1 MGTPYVGEIR
11 MFAGNFA
18 PSGWAICDGSELSI
32 SDNDAL
38 YALLGNTYGGN
49 GQTTFALP
57 DLRGRAPLHR
67 SATYPTGA
75 NGGSE
80 TVTLTTNQIPQHTHT
95 AYATSN
101 NAEFANP
108 DGMVW
113 AKSSYASYTPAAPTS
128 AMLATAPA
136 GGSQPHDNMMPSLAI
151 NYIIALAGVYPSSN

>member
-18 PSGWAICDGSELSI
+18 PSGWAFCDGTELSI

-57 DLRGRAPLHR
+57 DLRSRAPIHR
-67 SATYPTGA
+67 SPTYPIGA

-80 TVTLTTNQIPQHTHT
+80 TVTLTSNQMPQHTHT
-95 AYATSN
+95 ANATSN
-101 NAEFANP
+101 SAEFANP
-108 DGMVW
+108 AGMVW
-113 AKSSYASYTPAAPTS
+113 AKSSYASYTPAAATS
-128 AMLATAPA
+128 AMLPTSVA
-136 GGSQPHDNMMPSLAI
+136 GGGQPHDNMMPSLAI